1 MQRIGFLILA
11 EEMLKRSGAKAVS
24 VRCWDDRN
32 EYEYILK
39 KPSERRR
46 DDNQKD
52 NNFRSGSRC

>member
-39 KPSERRR
+39 KERKRN
-46 DDNQKD
+46 DNQRD

>member
-1 MQRIGFLILA
+1 MILA

-46 DDNQKD
+46 DDNQRD
-52 NNFRSGSRC
+52 NNFWSGSRC